1 MNFCGWQRHA
11 LRWAVDSAGH
21 TPRGHLAIDET
32 PLTHTHTHTKLWFDW
47 ILIDFVFGV
56 GSLTLTWE
64 LIYSRPKLRLMAR
77 INQLLGLKWNTHSL
91 LWGNNILLKQSN
103 VLLFFNSIS
112 QFIQRQLCT
121 QTHTADVFCVAIFSF
136 FFSFTDRR
144 HDVFHQ
150 MKNLRGANNKTMA
163 TNRILVKN
171 FPLIWTRTRTHRL
184 GGLWTH
190 SGDL

>member
-56 GSLTLTWE
+56 GCLTLTWE

-136 FFSFTDRR
+136 FFLLLTD
-144 HDVFHQ
+144 D
-150 MKNLRGANNKTMA
+150 TMFSIKWKICLEQ
-163 TNRILVKN
+163 TTRQWPRTEFWWK
-171 FPLIWTRTRTHRL
+171 FFRWTRTRTHRL